1 MRVGETLVCFEALYC
16 NLLALSSDG
25 VCSLC
30 PISHQL
36 DMEISVQLSLRMKDM
51 LNTYIFI
58 QEPLY
63 SGPSVLGTSIFRT
76 FCFRNL
82 YIQDPLFFRN
92 LYIQDPLGT
101 SIFRTLYIYITSRCY
116 TVARCII
123 LVVALLVLD
132 NCLKVFCSA
141 RQLPQ

>member
-63 SGPSVLGTSIFRT
+63 SGPSVLGTFI
-76 FCFRNL
+76 
-82 YIQDPLFFRN
+82 FRN

-101 SIFRTLYIYITSRCY
+101 SIFRTLYITLHP
-116 TVARCII
+116 VAI
-123 LVVALLVLD
+123 LLLGVL
-132 NCLKVFCSA
+132 F
-141 RQLPQ
+141 